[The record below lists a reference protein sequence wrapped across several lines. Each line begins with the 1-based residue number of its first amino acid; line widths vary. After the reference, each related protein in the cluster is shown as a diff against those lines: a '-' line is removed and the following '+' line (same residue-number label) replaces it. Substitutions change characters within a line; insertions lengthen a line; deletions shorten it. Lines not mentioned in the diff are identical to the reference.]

1 MSFSI
6 EIIISVAR
14 DFIETPSKMLEHW
27 YGSPFVFIDYD
38 YLSYSIPLL
47 GAGNPRFLRNFES
60 LQDKGAALW
69 RDHSEI
75 IQRWLLSEIRVF
87 EVILITLSSSRYVNI
102 GLSFTRE
109 LLLVKFDL
117 NVHMD
122 QDIYKIR
129 KYQIQGPPE

>member
-1 MSFSI
+1 MGHVFHSMLIKTKHSRFHGTRLILFFSLSFSI

-60 LQDKGAALW
+60 LQDKGAAL
-69 RDHSEI
+69 
-75 IQRWLLSEIRVF
+75 
-87 EVILITLSSSRYVNI
+87 
-102 GLSFTRE
+102 
-109 LLLVKFDL
+109 
-117 NVHMD
+117 
-122 QDIYKIR
+122 
-129 KYQIQGPPE
+129 